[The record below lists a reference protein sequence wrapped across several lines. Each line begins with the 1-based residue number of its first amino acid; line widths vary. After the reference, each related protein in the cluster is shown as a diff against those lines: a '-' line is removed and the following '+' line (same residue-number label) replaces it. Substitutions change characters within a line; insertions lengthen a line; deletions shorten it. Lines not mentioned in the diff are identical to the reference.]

1 MSDDQIDS
9 RIESVSRRNVLA
21 TGGTALAI
29 TIAGCSGGSGGNG
42 GGENSSG
49 NGSSG
54 GGSGSVSGDVVIA
67 GSSTVYPISQA
78 MAEEFQRENPDVNIS
93 VDSTGTGGGFE
104 NAFIPGDS
112 DINGASREI
121 SEEEQQAAEENDIN
135 PLEMQIG
142 SDALTFAVNNNAD
155 WVDCVTFDEL
165 TQIWGPDGAQQW
177 SDVRGDWPDEPFELY
192 GPATTS
198 GTFDWFTENVIGEQ
212 GAHRSDYE
220 STEQDNIIVQ
230 GIEGSENA
238 MGYFG
243 FAYYDENQDRV
254 KGLSIDGGDGSCVEP
269 SLETAQAG
277 DYPLARPLYIYV
289 SETSLQENQAVEE
302 FVRFYIEN
310 SSTDIV
316 SQIGYVPANDS
327 MVEENLSTI
336 DEVTGQ

>member
-1 MSDDQIDS
+1 MADDQIDS
-9 RIESVSRRNVLA
+9 RIGSVSRRNVLA

-42 GGENSSG
+42 GGDNSSG
-49 NGSSG
+49 N
-54 GGSGSVSGDVVIA
+54 GSGSVSGDVIIA

-121 SEEEQQAAEENDIN
+121 SEEEQQAAEENGIN
-135 PLEMQIG
+135 PIELQIG

-177 SDVRGDWPDEPFELY
+177 SDVRDDWPDEPFELY

-198 GTFDWFTENVIGEQ
+198 GTFDFFTENVIGEQ

-230 GIEGSENA
+230 GITGSEYA

-243 FAYYDENQDRV
+243 YAYYDENQDRV
-254 KGLSIDGGDGSCVEP
+254 KGLAIDGGDGTCVEP
-269 SLETAQAG
+269 SLENAQAG

-289 SETSLQENQAVEE
+289 SETSLQEKPAVEE
-302 FVRFYIEN
+302 FVRFYVQN
-310 SSTDIV
+310 SSTDLV
-316 SQIGYVPANDS
+316 SQIGYVPASES

-336 DEVTGQ
+336 DQVTGQ